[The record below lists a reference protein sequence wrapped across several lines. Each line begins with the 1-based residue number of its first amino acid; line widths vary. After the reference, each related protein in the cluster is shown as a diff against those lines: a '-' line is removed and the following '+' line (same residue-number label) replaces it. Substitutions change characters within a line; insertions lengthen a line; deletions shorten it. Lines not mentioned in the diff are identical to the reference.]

1 MTTVVLLELAVL
13 LLLVGAAVSWALAG
27 NRRTAGWAAVAAV
40 GASGVLVWVAAVRT
54 LTSGPDPEATLLA
67 IPALGAA
74 LTVHVDPL
82 SAVFLAIVGT
92 IALLTTL
99 FSVEYMTRFVADGV
113 AKYYPVLLLL
123 FAGIVGV
130 VVTSDFFFFL
140 VFWEVMTLTSFFLVV
155 FEKEN
160 PACQKAG
167 LKYFVVNQ
175 GAALAMLAAGL
186 ILWRVSGS
194 FHFEAL
200 RQALGQL
207 LETRPA
213 VAHLALLLLF
223 LGFAT
228 KAGILP
234 MGSWLPDAY
243 PAAPSSATA
252 AFGGAMTKLGVYGLL
267 RAFLVFLP
275 LSNATVVWGWIIAA
289 AGLGSLFVGTLT
301 ALKQD
306 DVKRLM
312 SFHVIGQVGYMF
324 LAIGMG
330 LVLLR
335 TDPFLGAL
343 GLLGGLFHA
352 LNHSLYKSCLF
363 LGAGAVEYR
372 TGERSLAALPGG
384 LGAFMAVTAGC
395 ALVASLAIAGV
406 PPLNGFSSKWLIY
419 STGILG
425 AKDSTLLPVAA
436 LVAMF
441 ISLVTLASFLKYLG
455 GTFLGVPRKESPP
468 REAPFSMQVP
478 QLVLAAVCLAFG
490 LFPGFPVAFV
500 HQAVAALPSASG
512 VPALGALLGDGSGLG
527 VARAGLDMA
536 VWAPLPVAAVLVLL
550 GLFCYRG
557 IQRAGDAPIREVQ
570 VWTCGEEVR
579 PEEYR
584 YPPGSFYR
592 PFKEA
597 FSGIYPKA
605 AWRPPPFPVPLRR
618 ILDLDAWLYM
628 PLARG
633 VERAA
638 RGVSRTHVG
647 VPQVYLLWMV
657 LGVVAVVAI
666 LLLAGS

>member
-13 LLLVGAAVSWALAG
+13 LLVAGAVVSLALA
-27 NRRTAGWAAVAAV
+27 RSLRAAGWTAVAAV
-40 GASGVLVWVAAVRT
+40 GASGLLVWIVVVRT
-54 LTSGPDPEATLLA
+54 LSSGPDPEATLA
-67 IPALGAA
+67 SIPSIGAA
-74 LTVHVDPL
+74 LTVHVDAL
-82 SAVFLAIVGT
+82 SAVFLATVAT
-92 IALLTTL
+92 IAFLCTL
-99 FSVEYMTRFVADGV
+99 FSVEYMTRFTADGV
-113 AKYYPVLLLL
+113 AKYYPVLQLLI
-123 FAGIVGV
+123 AGIVGV
-130 VVTSDFFFFL
+130 VATSDFFFFL
-140 VFWEVMTLTSFFLVV
+140 VFWEVMTLTSFFLVIYEGGSPV
-155 FEKEN
+155 
-160 PACQKAG
+160 CQKAG

-194 FHFEAL
+194 FHFGAL
-200 RQALGQL
+200 RDALGQL

-243 PAAPSSATA
+243 PAAPGGA
-252 AFGGAMTKLGVYGLL
+252 AAFFGGAMTKLGVYGLL

-275 LSNATVVWGWIIAA
+275 LSGATVVWGWVIAA
-289 AGLGSLFVGTLT
+289 AGLGSLFVGTLM

-312 SFHVIGQVGYMF
+312 SFHAIGQMGYMF
-324 LAIGMG
+324 LAIGFGM
-330 LVLLR
+330 VLLA
-335 TDPFLGAL
+335 TDPFLAAL
-343 GLLGGLFHA
+343 GLLGGIFHV
-352 LNHSLYKSCLF
+352 LNNALYKSGLF
-363 LGAGAVEYR
+363 LTAAAVEYR

-384 LGAFMAVTAGC
+384 LGAYMAVTAGC
-395 ALVASLAIAGV
+395 AVVASLAIAGV

-419 STGILG
+419 ATGILG
-425 AKDSTLLPVAA
+425 AKESTLLPVATLA
-436 LVAMF
+436 AMF

-455 GTFLGVPRKESPP
+455 GTFLGVPRKNDPP
-468 REAPFSMQVP
+468 REVSVSMQLP
-478 QLVLAAVCLAFG
+478 QIVLALACLAFG
-490 LFPGFPVAFV
+490 LFPAVPLGFV
-500 HQAVAALPSASG
+500 HQAVASLPSASG

-527 VARAGLDMA
+527 VARAGVEMA
-536 VWAPLPVAAVLVLL
+536 IWAPLPVAAVLVLL

-618 ILDLDAWLYM
+618 ILDPDAWLYL
-628 PLARG
+628 PLVRG

-657 LGVVAVVAI
+657 VGVVAVVAI

>member
-1 MTTVVLLELAVL
+1 VTTVFLLELAVL
-13 LLLVGAAVSWALAG
+13 LLVAGAVASLALAG

-40 GASGVLVWVAAVRT
+40 GASGLLVWIVAVRT
-54 LTSGPDPEATLLA
+54 LTSGPDPEATLWS

-82 SAVFLAIVGT
+82 SAVFLATVAT
-92 IALLTTL
+92 IALLCTL
-99 FSVEYMTRFVADGV
+99 FSVEYMTRFASDGV
-113 AKYYPVLLLL
+113 AKYYPVLQLL

-130 VVTSDFFFFL
+130 LATSDFFFFL

-160 PACQKAG
+160 PVSQKAG

-194 FHFEAL
+194 FHFGAL

-213 VAHLALLLLF
+213 VGHLALLLFF

-252 AFGGAMTKLGVYGLL
+252 VFGGAMTKLGVYGLL

-275 LSNATVVWGWIIAA
+275 LSSATVTWGWVIAV
-289 AGLGSLFVGTLT
+289 AGLGSLFVGTLM

-312 SFHVIGQVGYMF
+312 SFHAIGQMGYMF
-324 LAIGMG
+324 LAIGIGM
-330 LVLLR
+330 VLL
-335 TDPFLGAL
+335 TADPFLAAL
-343 GLLGGLFHA
+343 GLLGGIFHV
-352 LNHSLYKSCLF
+352 LNNALYKSGLF
-363 LGAGAVEYR
+363 LSAAAVEYR
-372 TGERSLAALPGG
+372 TGQRSLAALPGG

-395 ALVASLAIAGV
+395 AVVTSLAIAGV

-419 STGILG
+419 ATGILG
-425 AKDSTLLPVAA
+425 ARESALLPVAT

-455 GTFLGVPRKESPP
+455 GTFLGVPRKEDPP
-468 REAPFSMQVP
+468 REVPASMQVP
-478 QLVLAAVCLAFG
+478 QIALAVACLAFG
-490 LFPGFPVAFV
+490 LFPAFPVMFV

-512 VPALGALLGDGSGLG
+512 VPALGILLGDGPGLS
-527 VARAGLDMA
+527 VARAGMEMA
-536 VWAPLPVAAVLVLL
+536 IWAPLPVAALLVVL

-557 IQRAGDAPIREVQ
+557 IQRAGDAPIREVK
-570 VWTCGEEVR
+570 VWTCGEEVQ
-579 PEEYR
+579 PEEFR

-597 FSGIYPKA
+597 FGGIYPKV
-605 AWRPPPFPVPLRR
+605 AWRPPPFPVAVRR
-618 ILDLDAWLYM
+618 ILDPDAWLYQ
-628 PLARG
+628 PLVRG

-657 LGVVAVVAI
+657 VGVIAVVAI
-666 LLLAGS
+666 MLLAGS